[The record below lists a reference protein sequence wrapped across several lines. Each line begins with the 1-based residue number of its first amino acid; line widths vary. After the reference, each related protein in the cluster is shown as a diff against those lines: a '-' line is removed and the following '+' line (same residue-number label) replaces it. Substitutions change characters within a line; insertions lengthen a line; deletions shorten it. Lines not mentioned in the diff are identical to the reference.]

1 MKTAEREQARILRRE
16 RGQSIKE
23 IAAALRVSKSS
34 VSLWVRDI
42 VLTPEQLDALRLRN
56 PALNGQ
62 LAGQRVRAA
71 LARDRRLRAQAEG
84 RQAAH
89 RREPLHAA
97 GCMLF
102 WAEGS
107 RDRNAVKFSN
117 SDPAMMAF
125 FIHFLRAYFEIAQS
139 RFRVWCNLH
148 ADHAVRQR
156 AVEDLWLQTLNLP
169 RDCLT
174 KSTVNVYSR
183 ATRRK
188 RTNML
193 PYGTCRLTVHDTAV
207 VQHIYGAI
215 QEYAGFEREEWLD
228 CLPRPA

>member
-1 MKTAEREQARILRRE
+1 MKTAEREQARLLRRD
-16 RGQSIKE
+16 GGSIKE
-23 IAAALRVSKSS
+23 IAATLGVSTSS

-42 VLTPEQLDALRLRN
+42 ELTRDQLDALGVRN

-62 LAGQRVRAA
+62 LVGVRVRAA
-71 LARDRRLRAQAEG
+71 RARALRIRAQEEG
-84 RQAAH
+84 RRVAL
-89 RREPLHAA
+89 RGDPLHCA

-107 RDRNAVKFSN
+107 KSRNAVKFSN
-117 SDPAMMAF
+117 SDPAMMGF
-125 FIHFLRAYFEIAQS
+125 FIRFLRAYFEIAEQ

-148 ADHAVRQR
+148 ADHAERQR
-156 AVEDLWLQTLNLP
+156 EVEDFWLVTLALH
-169 RDCLT
+169 RSCLT
-174 KSTVNVYSR
+174 KSTVNLYSR
-183 ATRRK
+183 STLRK

-215 QEYAGFEREEWLD
+215 QEYAGFDRDEWLD
-228 CLPRPA
+228 CLPRAS